1 MIAAMMAFI
10 VAAASDQSGVTID
23 FAALTPFLT
32 AVSGIVMGFL
42 AARRSEKA
50 DKVQQE
56 QTEVTSLIQG
66 YTNQIAAYSEIV
78 KSLQT
83 EVSRLRTQFDVDRD
97 EWERERT
104 EMHKHRTV
112 SEAKISSMEAELK
125 AIKNG

>member
-1 MIAAMMAFI
+1 MIIAFI
-10 VAAASDQSGVTID
+10 ALLTAAASDQGVTID
-23 FAALTPFLT
+23 FAALTPFIT
-32 AVSGIVMGFL
+32 AISGIVMGFL

-83 EVSRLRTQFDVDRD
+83 EVSRLRTQFDLDRD

-104 EMHKHRTV
+104 EINSQRASLEKKLT
-112 SEAKISSMEAELK
+112 SMERELRTLK
-125 AIKNG
+125 ASG